1 MTLDRDWKW
10 ILTIVLVGFLV
21 YANSLGGS
29 FVYDDNRQIGRNPLI
44 QNLSLTG
51 AALTSDVWAFKGDGK
66 YTASNYWRPTFVSWL
81 ILNYRVFGLN
91 PFGWHV
97 TNILLHLAVCAVGF
111 LLLRRFGFS
120 DAASFAAAL
129 LFAVHPV
136 HAESVAWISG
146 STDLLFALC
155 LLASLWFA
163 ENRRRGG
170 NFADLALSLVL
181 YALAL
186 GAKEVAIACL
196 PIYFVLFSR
205 TGDEDEKPGYDLL
218 SANALRATAG
228 FFLVAGVYFAARWA
242 VLGAITHPVENPVTP
257 ADAVF
262 SIPSVFVFYLKQ
274 LIFPYALSINYPLR
288 ATTGFGFIDFV
299 LPLAVTLAAIGVVI
313 LFARR
318 DFKFLMGAAVF
329 FFPLVAAFNLTAFP
343 ADQIVHDRYLY
354 VSVLGFLMMVLAA
367 IGDRLEARSIL
378 IGAAVIAVPLSIA
391 TFAMNR
397 VWSSDLALWANAA
410 AVDPRSASTMS
421 QYGFALSNAGRSKEA
436 IDAFNA
442 ALETAPNPNAF
453 VGRAQAMIATGRFE
467 EAVWDLQT
475 VTEMKNDD
483 INAYTLYQAYE
494 GLGVALQQK
503 NDLVSAARYLREAR
517 KRLPI
522 YYAALTEKIAVIEYS
537 RGNKDEALKELE
549 ESRDRARK
557 ELLMSSKAVFFR
569 LGLLYSEKGDQKAA
583 RDAFQEFLKLTASAS
598 DPEIIAERKM
608 AAETLKK
615 L

>member
-1 MTLDRDWKW
+1 MKFDRDWKW
-10 ILTIVLVGFLV
+10 ILAIVLAGFLV
-21 YANSLGGS
+21 YANALGGS

-44 QNLSLTG
+44 QNLSLAG

-66 YTASNYWRPTFVSWL
+66 YTASNYWRPTFVSWM

-97 TNILLHLAVCAVGF
+97 TNILLHLGVCVLGF

-120 DAASFAAAL
+120 DTPSFVAAL

-170 NFADLALSLVL
+170 NFADLALSMIL

-186 GAKEVAIACL
+186 GSKEVAIACL
-196 PIYFVLFSR
+196 PVYYILFSR
-205 TGDEDEKPGYDLL
+205 TEDDGFRLWSP
-218 SANALRATAG
+218 AALRATAG
-228 FFLVAGVYFAARWA
+228 FVLVAGVYFAARWA
-242 VLGAITHPVENPVTP
+242 VLGAITRPVENPVP
-257 ADAVF
+257 LADAFF
-262 SIPSVFVFYLKQ
+262 SIPTVFVFYLKQ
-274 LIFPYALSINYPLR
+274 LVFPYTLSINYPLR
-288 ATTGFGFIDFV
+288 ATTGFDFFEFI
-299 LPLAVTLAAIGVVI
+299 LPLLVTLAVAGVVI
-313 LFARR
+313 LLARR
-318 DFKFLMGAAVF
+318 DFRFLIGAALF
-329 FFPLVAAFNLTAFP
+329 FLPLVAAFNLTAFP

-354 VSVLGFLMMVLAA
+354 LSVLGFLMMILAA
-367 IGDRLEARSIL
+367 AGDRLSARSLL
-378 IGAAVIAVPLSIA
+378 IAAAVLAVPLSIA

-397 VWSSDLALWANAA
+397 VWSSDLTLWTNAA
-410 AVDPRSASTMS
+410 AVDPQSASTMS
-421 QYGFALSNAGRSKEA
+421 QYGSALAAAGKPKEA
-436 IDAFNA
+436 VDAFNA
-442 ALETAPNPNAF
+442 ALEISPNPGAF
-453 VGRAQAMIATGRFE
+453 VGRAQALIATERFE

-475 VTEMKNDD
+475 VTEMKNDNL
-483 INAYTLYQAYE
+483 NAYTLYQAYE
-494 GLGVALQQK
+494 GLAVALQQK
-503 NDLVSAARYLREAR
+503 NDLVRAARYLREAR

-549 ESRDRARK
+549 EAKDRARK

-569 LGLLYSEKGDQKAA
+569 LGLLYAEKGNQQAA
-583 RDAFQEFLKLTASAS
+583 KEAFQEFMKLTATAS
-598 DPEIIAERKM
+598 DAEIIAERKM
-608 AAETLKK
+608 AADALKK

>member
-1 MTLDRDWKW
+1 MKFDRDWKW
-10 ILTIVLVGFLV
+10 ILVIALIGFLV

-44 QNLSLTG
+44 QNLSLAG

-66 YTASNYWRPTFVSWL
+66 YTASNYWRPTFVSWM

-97 TNILLHLAVCAVGF
+97 TNILLHLGACVIGF

-146 STDLLFALC
+146 STDLLFAVCMLG
-155 LLASLWFA
+155 SLWFA

-186 GAKEVAIACL
+186 GSKEVAIACL
-196 PIYFVLFSR
+196 PIYYILFSR
-205 TGDEDEKPGYDLL
+205 SDDNSFRIFSP
-218 SANALRATAG
+218 AAVRASVG
-228 FFLVAGVYFAARWA
+228 FVLVAAVYFAARWA
-242 VLGAITHPVENPVTP
+242 VLGAITHPVENPVP
-257 ADAVF
+257 LADAILSV
-262 SIPSVFVFYLKQ
+262 PSVFVFYLKQ
-274 LIFPYALSINYPLR
+274 LVFPYTLSINYPLR
-288 ATTGFGFIDFV
+288 ATAGFGFFEFI
-299 LPLAVTLAAIGVVI
+299 LPLVVSLAAAGVVI
-313 LFARR
+313 LLARR
-318 DFKFLMGAAVF
+318 DFRFLIGAAIF

-354 VSVLGFLMMVLAA
+354 VSVLGFLMMIFAA
-367 IGDRLEARSIL
+367 IGDRLSARSIL
-378 IGAAVIAVPLSIA
+378 IAAAVIAVPLSIA

-397 VWSSDLALWANAA
+397 VWSSDLALWTNAA
-410 AVDPRSASTMS
+410 TVDPRSASTMS
-421 QYGFALSNAGRSKEA
+421 QYGFALSNAGRSNEA
-436 IDAFNA
+436 IEAFNA
-442 ALETAPNPNAF
+442 ALEISPNPNAYI
-453 VGRAQAMIATGRFE
+453 GRAQAMIATERFE

-475 VTEMKNDD
+475 VTEMKNDN

-494 GLGVALQQK
+494 GLAVALQQK

-549 ESRDRARK
+549 ESKDRARK

-569 LGLLYSEKGDQKAA
+569 LGLLYAEKGNQQAA
-583 RDAFQEFLKLTASAS
+583 KDAFQEFLKLTASAS
-598 DPEIIAERKM
+598 DAEIIAERKM
-608 AAETLKK
+608 AADALKK